1 MNMFHNAKVVKL
13 RGYHEKY
20 LLAVDD
26 QESVI
31 QGDNVSTKNVE
42 WTIESVA
49 GSDSLIRLK
58 SCYGKYLTAS
68 DEGFYRF
75 SSPPNTA
82 RMSGLF
88 HRVGASQRRE

>member
-1 MNMFHNAKVVKL
+1 MNMFHNAMVVKL
-13 RGYHEKY
+13 GGYHEKN

-31 QGDNVSTKNVE
+31 QGENVSTKNVE
-42 WTIESVA
+42 WTVESVP

-68 DEGFYRF
+68 NKPF
-75 SSPPNTA
+75 
-82 RMSGLF
+82 L
-88 HRVGASQRRE
+88 VG